1 MHASQEAHYRTP
13 RHQGNASRAQVDS
26 QPRTQPHHGHHS
38 QGYQRTDEANGGEL
52 AINLLKGAV
61 AGAVGVWVM
70 DRVDWF
76 MYERGLDT
84 QETRRQTEAARPGG
98 MDPAHVMAKMGADA
112 VGVRPF
118 SSKESPAG
126 LAVHYS
132 LGIIPGM
139 LYGGMRDRVD
149 YVGAGRGLGY
159 GFALF
164 VVEDEMA
171 NPLLGTAAPPG
182 RYPWTAHARGLIA
195 HLVYGFVT
203 DTVFSL
209 LRGTRQPRRSQGKSS

>member
-1 MHASQEAHYRTP
+1 MI
-13 RHQGNASRAQVDS
+13 D
-26 QPRTQPHHGHHS
+26 
-38 QGYQRTDEANGGEL
+38 
-52 AINLLKGAV
+52 LLKGAV

-84 QETRRQTEAARPGG
+84 QETRCQTEAARPGG

-112 VGVRPF
+112 VGVRP
-118 SSKESPAG
+118 SSPKENPAG
-126 LAVHYS
+126 LTVHYS
-132 LGIIPGM
+132 LGIMPGM
-139 LYGGMRDRVD
+139 LYGGMRERVN

-164 VVEDEMA
+164 VIEDEIA

-203 DTVFSL
+203 DAVFSVL
-209 LRGTRQPRRSQGKSS
+209 SGTRHPRRLQRRPS